1 MWVFLFL
8 LALVPLFFF
17 WTDAAVDLIPQ
28 WQGALPQSKDSTLI
42 TGADTPEWQ
51 TLEAKRRAGE
61 SVPWVEANSA
71 KGFAAYL
78 VSPDDQYRLVVGCQ
92 AEQPAVLHVT
102 RLSGEAVTEQWR
114 LDYEYGQ
121 LPVVNG
127 TYQGDMLLSAVSQM
141 QKVVLLGADGKQ
153 ISQFNTTAI
162 PSENVARQLSQVC
175 AR

>member
-17 WTDAAVDLIPQ
+17 WTDAAVDLIPK
-28 WQGALPQSKDSTLI
+28 WQGALPQSKNSTLVA
-42 TGADTPEWQ
+42 GADVAEGQ
-51 TLEAKRRAGE
+51 TLDVKRRAGE
-61 SVPWVEANSA
+61 AVPWVEANSE

-78 VSPDDQYRLVVGCQ
+78 ISPDDQYRLVVGCQ
-92 AEQPAVLHVT
+92 TEQPATLHVT
-102 RLSGEAVTEQWR
+102 LLSGAPITATWT

-127 TYQGDMLLSAVSQM
+127 SFQGDLLLSAVSQM
-141 QKVVLLGADGKQ
+141 SKVVLLGEDGKPLA
-153 ISQFNTTAI
+153 QFNTTVI
-162 PSENVARQLSQVC
+162 PSESVARQLAQVC